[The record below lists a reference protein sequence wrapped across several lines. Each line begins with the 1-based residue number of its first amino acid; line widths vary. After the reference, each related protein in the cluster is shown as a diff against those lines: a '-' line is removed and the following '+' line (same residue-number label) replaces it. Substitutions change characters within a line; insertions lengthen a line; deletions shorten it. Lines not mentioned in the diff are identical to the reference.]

1 MLLPVRLLSV
11 IPLNGLLKREKKCCN
26 RLPDKFLQAGYFD
39 QTDDNLTEPNIERY
53 IRFRTFVKIM
63 SNSKREMYVCFS
75 KEEISLLEDY
85 AKNKGALNISQ
96 ALESLVKE
104 KKY

>member
-1 MLLPVRLLSV
+1 
-11 IPLNGLLKREKKCCN
+11 
-26 RLPDKFLQAGYFD
+26 
-39 QTDDNLTEPNIERY
+39 
-53 IRFRTFVKIM
+53 M
-63 SNSKREMYVCFS
+63 SNSKREVYVCFS